1 MPVSQARDAAPVRR
15 AFVTGAARGIG
26 AAIAARLAA
35 CGRDVVVADIDAD
48 GAYAIAERIAG
59 RGIALDVTDAR
70 RVGEAVAET
79 GPFDIVVNNAGAD
92 QHAFF
97 TDTGEADWRRLLDVN
112 LVSVLAVAH
121 AVLPRMQAARYGR
134 IVNIV
139 SEAARL
145 GSKGGSVYAAAK
157 GGVVAFTKS
166 IARENARFGITA
178 NCVAPGPIDTP
189 MLRAGVAQG
198 GEELLAGMTGATLMR
213 RLGTPEEV
221 AAAVAF
227 LASDEAA
234 YITGETLGVSGG
246 MGLGAG

>member
-1 MPVSQARDAAPVRR
+1 MSGEAASGNAAPRR

-26 AAIAARLAA
+26 AAIARRLAA
-35 CGRDVVVADIDAD
+35 KGAVVVLADRDAAGVHAAAD
-48 GAYAIAERIAG
+48 AIGG
-59 RGIALDVTDAR
+59 RAVALDVTDVA
-70 RVGEAVAET
+70 AVKRTVLET
-79 GPFDIVVNNAGAD
+79 GPFDILVNNAGAD

-97 TDTGEADWRRLLDVN
+97 TQMEEAEWRRLLDVN
-112 LVSVLAVAH
+112 LVSVLAVVH
-121 AVLPRMQAARYGR
+121 AALPPMQAAHFGR

-157 GGVVAFTKS
+157 GGVIAFTKS
-166 IARENARFGITA
+166 IARENARYGITA

-189 MLRAGVAQG
+189 MLREGLARV
-198 GEELLAGMTGATLMR
+198 GEQHLSVVVEATQVK
-213 RLGTPEEV
+213 RLGTPDEI

-227 LASDEAA
+227 LAADEAS